1 MYDPDSL
8 EKILEI
14 YRIRGKNE
22 EWCPAVKI
30 ISDHSGDAVWTA
42 ALMYNIYARY
52 LETIPDADQFQFE
65 KEVKYTLN
73 TLFEVGMEH
82 IDNLPHDE

>member
-14 YRIRGKNE
+14 YRIRGKKD

-30 ISDHSGDAVWTA
+30 CGDHSGDTIWVA
-42 ALMYNIYARY
+42 ALMYNVYSRY
-52 LETIPDADQFQFE
+52 LETIPDADQHSFE
-65 KEVKYTLN
+65 KNVRSTLN
-73 TLFEVGMEH
+73 TLFDVGMEH
-82 IDNLPHDE
+82 IDHIVQE

>member
-8 EKILEI
+8 EKILDV
-14 YRIRGKNE
+14 YRIKGKDG

-30 ISDHSGDAVWTA
+30 IADHSGDSIWVA
-42 ALMYNIYARY
+42 ALMYNVYSRY
-52 LETIPDADQFQFE
+52 LETIPDADQHQFE
-65 KEVKYTLN
+65 RNVRSTLV

-82 IDNLPHDE
+82 IDNMHHEE

>member
-14 YRIRGKNE
+14 YRIQGKAS

-30 ISDHSGDAVWTA
+30 ISDHSGDSIWVA
-42 ALMYNIYARY
+42 ALMYNVYSRY
-52 LETIPDADQFQFE
+52 LETIPDADQHEFE
-65 KEVKYTLN
+65 RNVTSTLS

-82 IDNLPHDE
+82 IDSMPHDQ

>member
-8 EKILEI
+8 EKILEV
-14 YRIRGKNE
+14 YRIKGNKD

-30 ISDHSGDAVWTA
+30 VSDHSGDSVWVA
-42 ALMYNIYARY
+42 ALMYNVYSRY
-52 LETIPDADQFQFE
+52 LETIPDADQHQFE
-65 KEVKYTLN
+65 RNVRSALS

-82 IDNLPHDE
+82 IDNMPHEE